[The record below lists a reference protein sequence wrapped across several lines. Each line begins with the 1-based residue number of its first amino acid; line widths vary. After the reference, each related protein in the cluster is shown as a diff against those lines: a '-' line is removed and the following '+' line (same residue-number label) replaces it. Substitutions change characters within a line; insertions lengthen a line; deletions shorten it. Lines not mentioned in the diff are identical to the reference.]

1 MLKLSGLSSLYGTPR
16 NEVPSFSN
24 LQPNRFKMNHFGIKD
39 VGKHMDSLKPSLH
52 QEALHAKAPLFKGR
66 ESGAQACP
74 TVILRL
80 LPSRLSNGNLQFEG
94 KLAKRPL
101 TDFEKKRVV
110 YGGTFNPYHLGHA
123 NSIQAIK
130 DQYKPEKI
138 IVIPAADPPH
148 KGQKEL
154 ASFPDRYEPIQ
165 EYYKNDPQVEVS
177 TVEDTLPKPN
187 YTLNTLEK
195 LFPGFATLN
204 DTLNE
209 RVVMV
214 IGADTLLSLHKWH
227 QAKTII
233 KNTLFLVANRLQP
246 GQSAPETIPVNGAT
260 KAPEQGKAKDQTSIN
275 GAEAA
280 PGILP
285 ESSEYQGID
294 PDIMWMPLDV
304 PWSDL
309 SSTELRQLAKQGLS
323 EDALRAALKDKAPE
337 PVIERM
343 IRKKLYQ

>member
-1 MLKLSGLSSLYGTPR
+1 MLKLSGLSSPYWNPR

-24 LQPNRFKMNHFGIKD
+24 IQPNRIQPNRFKMNSFGTKD
-39 VGKHMDSLKPSLH
+39 SGNTKGSIKPSIQVKNPH
-52 QEALHAKAPLFKGR
+52 FEGPTSYPQPL
-66 ESGAQACP
+66 S

-80 LPSRLSNGNLQFEG
+80 LPPKVNAQNLQFEG

-110 YGGTFNPYHLGHA
+110 YGGTFNPFHLGHA
-123 NSIQAIK
+123 NSVEAIK

-138 IVIPAADPPH
+138 TVIPAADPPH
-148 KGQKEL
+148 KGQKDL

-177 TVEDTLPKPN
+177 TVEETLPKPN

-204 DTLNE
+204 DTLHE

-246 GQSAPETIPVNGAT
+246 GQSSPDAIPINVAET
-260 KAPEQGKAKDQTSIN
+260 
-275 GAEAA
+275 A
-280 PGILP
+280 PGIMP
-285 ESSEYQGID
+285 ERSEYQGLD

-309 SSTELRQLAKQGLS
+309 SSTELRELPKKGLS
-323 EDALRAALKDKAPE
+323 EEALRAALKDKAPG

-343 IRKKLYQ
+343 IRKKLYQDS